1 MKMAKR
7 VRDAG
12 FDDGVRASIVRKAW
26 RIAVWGAL
34 TLITVG
40 AAILAAYSET
50 GSRRL
55 ALGGTAATAS
65 ESAGQSASRHFDGEI
80 EARRLAEAVHALA
93 ADRDRLQARISVLER
108 SLDDVTGSI
117 PGGAAGERPATARP
131 GASPLPPALAPGAVV
146 SIETTRA
153 PTSPPPAPSVAANPA
168 QGPAPAPA
176 ASPGR
181 VAYATPAA
189 ADTGAAASTATKTEF
204 GIDLGTASTVEGLR
218 NLWSSVKGSH
228 EPLLEGLRPVIA
240 VRDGGKT
247 GMIELR
253 LVAGPLANASVA
265 ARLCAALAAAGLTC
279 QPAVFDGQRLA
290 LK

>member
-7 VRDAG
+7 VRDAR
-12 FDDGVRASIVRKAW
+12 FDDGVRSLIARKAW
-26 RIAVWGAL
+26 RLAVWGAL

-40 AAILAAYSET
+40 AAILAAYSEA
-50 GSRRL
+50 GSQRL
-55 ALGGTAATAS
+55 ALGGAAATAS
-65 ESAGQSASRHFDGEI
+65 EPGLAGQTASRHFDGEI
-80 EARRLAEAVHALA
+80 EARRLAEAVRALA

-131 GASPLPPALAPGAVV
+131 GASPLPPAPAPGSVV

-153 PTSPPPAPSVAANPA
+153 PTSPPPAPSVAAN
-168 QGPAPAPA
+168 QGPAPV

-181 VAYATPAA
+181 AAYAAPAA
-189 ADTGAAASTATKTEF
+189 TDTGAAASTATRTEF
-204 GIDLGTASTVEGLR
+204 GIDLGTAATVEGLR
-218 NLWSSVKGSH
+218 NLWSSVKSSH